1 MVSPSSTAHQSE
13 EGAEDGD
20 GAEGGD
26 VDVHLTVL
34 CLSEEWVLALDSAA
48 LHILIPALGVV
59 GAHQRRLALP

>member
-1 MVSPSSTAHQSE
+1 MVSASSTAHQGE

-34 CLSEEWVLALDSAA
+34 RLREQRVLALDSAA

-59 GAHQRRLALP
+59 RAHQRRLALP